1 MKKIVIAICAVAMFA
16 SCATT
21 KKATTLSALDGEW
34 NVTEIKGKAVEAK
47 PGENKP
53 FIGFKVSEKRVYGST
68 TCNRLTGTLNADAAK
83 GTIDFSALG
92 MTRMMCPDM
101 TIEDMMTATFGDVKS
116 YKIKDG
122 KTLNLCD
129 AESKTVMVLNR
140 K

>member
-1 MKKIVIAICAVAMFA
+1 MKKILMAICAVAMMV

-21 KKATTLSALDGEW
+21 KKAATLSALDGEW
-34 NVTEIKGKAVEAK
+34 NVTEIKGKVIEAK

-53 FIGFKVSEKRVYGST
+53 FIGFRIAEKHVYGST
-68 TCNRLTGTLNADAAK
+68 TCNRLTGGLNADAAK

-92 MTRMMCPDM
+92 MTRMMCADM
-101 TIEDMMTATFGDVKS
+101 TVEDMMTAAMAEIKT

-129 AESKTVMVLNR
+129 AAGKTVMVLNR